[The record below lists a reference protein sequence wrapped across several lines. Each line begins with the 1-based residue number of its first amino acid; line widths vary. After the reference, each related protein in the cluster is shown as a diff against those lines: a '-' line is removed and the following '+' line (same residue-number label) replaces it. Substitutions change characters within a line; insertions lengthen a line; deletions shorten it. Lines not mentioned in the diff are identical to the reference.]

1 MMISGFRLLGGLFAL
16 AGATAPALADDLAA
30 SVTGGRRTLVGQF
43 ALYSLDTCYAGPV
56 PDVRIVNQPAHGK
69 LEFAVEQVSANAGN
83 CGKMN
88 VLFRRVYYTPSKG
101 FRGQD
106 TAAVDFVY
114 SWSTSTPRMTTRR
127 HSYQITVK

>member
-1 MMISGFRLLGGLFAL
+1 MKSGFRLLCGFLALGASTGL
-16 AGATAPALADDLAA
+16 ALADDIA
-30 SVTGGRRTLVGQF
+30 STVTAGKRTLVGQF

-69 LEFAVEQVSANAGN
+69 LEFAVEQVAANAGN

-88 VLFRRVYYTPSKG
+88 IHFRRVYYTPSKG

-114 SWSTSTPRMTTRR
+114 SWSTGTPRMTTRR

>member
-1 MMISGFRLLGGLFAL
+1 MISGFRLLGGLLAL
-16 AGATAPALADDLAA
+16 AGAIVPALADDIA
-30 SVTGGRRTLVGQF
+30 STVTGGRRTLVGQF

-56 PDVRIVNQPAHGK
+56 PDVRIVSQPAHGK
-69 LEFAVEQVSANAGN
+69 LEFAAEQVAANAGN

-88 VLFRRVYYTPSKG
+88 VHFRRVYYTPSKG
-101 FRGQD
+101 FRGAD
-106 TAAVDFVY
+106 SAVVDFVY